1 MQMQHSQCHLTC
13 RKNRNKQMSYSERY
27 KLMFDKNILSSTH
40 LNFLFGAGVNGTV
53 LPQLNK
59 FCKTRA
65 KIEEFNGDTTNGI
78 ESGIDTIDD
87 EKQREE
93 IKQEFI
99 TEFKEFYNNAISS
112 GAWSTDHS
120 LLHLEQLLR
129 KIYSI
134 THEAQNRHPSMK
146 QINIYTLNYDDIVE
160 RKLGQLGYFYNSIS
174 ASNTATKAGLMDV
187 IGYNYNTKKYI
198 PSFMISKLHGG
209 IDQPIIPGKAKYREM
224 LNEEYFEIAFH
235 MKEQL
240 CRQNSILIVIGYS
253 GNDKHINK
261 ILQDCLN
268 AGLTLYW
275 YKYSITDTVPF
286 EINGQVII
294 RDQDDYDHKK
304 DTTLN
309 CYEDM
314 EMAWG
319 EKSEE

>member
-1 MQMQHSQCHLTC
+1 MEHKY
-13 RKNRNKQMSYSERY
+13 RDKQMNYNERNRSTI
-27 KLMFDKNILSSTH
+27 DKNILSSTH
-40 LNFLFGAGVNGTV
+40 INFLFGAGVNGTV

-59 FCKTRA
+59 FCSTSK
-65 KIEEFNGDTTNGI
+65 KIEEFNGDITNGI

-87 EKQREE
+87 ERQREE

-99 TEFKEFYNNAISS
+99 AEFKGFYKNAILPDV
-112 GAWSTDHS
+112 WSANDS

-129 KIYSI
+129 KTYSI
-134 THEAQNRHPSMK
+134 TNEAQNRHPSMK
-146 QINIYTLNYDDIVE
+146 QVNIYTLNYDDIVE

-174 ASNTATKAGLMDV
+174 ASNTATRAALMDV
-187 IGYNYNTKKYI
+187 IGYNYKTKKYI
-198 PSFMISKLHGG
+198 PSFMISKLHGD
-209 IDQPIIPGKAKYREM
+209 IDKPIIPGKAKYREM
-224 LNEEYFEIAFH
+224 LNEKYFEIAFH

-275 YKYSITDTVPF
+275 YKYSNTDTVPF
-286 EINGQVII
+286 ANNGQVII
-294 RDQDDYDHKK
+294 RDQDDYKDKK

-309 CYEDM
+309 CYDDM
-314 EMAWG
+314 EMAWA
-319 EKSEE
+319 EKLEE